1 MHYPTSDLTSSS
13 SLKDPDMA
21 PPSCSTTR
29 LERPCPS
36 RCTNSTWSVSLA
48 LSDRGRSG
56 LASLQLLRG
65 EGALTLL
72 LHTPTPPGDSQAGTQ
87 QQPDRESPASRQP
100 RPTLEKGEYP
110 VNVSEWAGELSQP
123 MWVRYEAGCCAP
135 HAELLVWDGAG
146 NLRRC
151 HLTSGQQGE
160 LGVRHSET
168 NGGGKR
174 TRSSCCTV
182 LLLLL
187 LCWFAGFGLCN

>member
-72 LHTPTPPGDSQAGTQ
+72 LHTHTPPGDSQAGTQ

-110 VNVSEWAGELSQP
+110 VNVSEWAGESSQP

-160 LGVRHSET
+160 LAVRHSET
-168 NGGGKR
+168 NGGGKT

-187 LCWFAGFGLCN
+187 LCWFWSL